1 MYSSQLLTLSFHM
14 KSAFVDWI
22 LQEMETRSW
31 SQAELS
37 RRSRVSESHISHVLS
52 GRRGPQIGFCKGIAK
67 AFEMPPELVLRK
79 AGLLPPVR
87 EEAGSQTLEW
97 QHIFSQARDDEER
110 RQLLEVAQFEI
121 KRIRKRDP

>member
-14 KSAFVDWI
+14 ESAFVDWL
-22 LQEMETRSW
+22 LQEMERRSW

-52 GRRGPQIGFCKGIAK
+52 GRRGPQIGFCKGVAK

-79 AGLLPPVR
+79 AGLLPAIR
-87 EEAGSQTLEW
+87 EETDKLDLEW
-97 QHIFSQARDDEER
+97 RHIFSQARSDEER
-110 RQLLEVAQFEI
+110 RQLLEIAQFEL
-121 KRIRKRDP
+121 KRIRKRNP